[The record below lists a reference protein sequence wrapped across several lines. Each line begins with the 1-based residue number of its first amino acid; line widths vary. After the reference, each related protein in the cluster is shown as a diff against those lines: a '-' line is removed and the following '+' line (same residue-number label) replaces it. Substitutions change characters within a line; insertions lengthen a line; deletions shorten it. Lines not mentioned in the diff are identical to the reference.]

1 MEWSH
6 ISVMKEESLAHLA
19 LQSRG
24 IYVDATLGLG
34 GHTSAI
40 AEYLDSGVV
49 IGIDTDQEAL
59 KIAQERLQ
67 SVADRTQL
75 VQGNFVEIDQIVH
88 NLGYQKVHGILADLG
103 VSSMEL
109 DNPERGFS
117 FQQDGPLDMRMNPDG
132 QELTAADIVNTYT
145 EKDLAELFRKYGD
158 EIFPGRIARVIVEQ
172 RRKRE
177 LQTTQDLVDI
187 ILSVVPRKRSGIHP
201 ATRVFQAL
209 RIEVNDELTAL
220 EVFIQKSVEILEPGG
235 RLVIISFHSG
245 EDRIVKNMFRTLKQE
260 QKAKILTKKPLLP
273 SDEEISSN
281 PRSRSAKMRVLEKY

>member
-1 MEWSH
+1 
-6 ISVMKEESLAHLA
+6 MKEESLAHLA
-19 LQSRG
+19 IQPSG
-24 IYVDATLGLG
+24 VYVDATLGLG
-34 GHTSAI
+34 GHTAAI
-40 AEYLDSGVV
+40 AAYLASGTV

-59 KIAQERLQ
+59 KIASDRLQ
-67 SVADRTQL
+67 SVASKTQL

-88 NLGYQKVHGILADLG
+88 NLGVQNVDGVLADLG

-132 QELTAADIVNTYT
+132 QDLTAADIVNTYT

-177 LQTTQDLVDI
+177 LRTTQDLVDI
-187 ILSVVPRKRSGIHP
+187 ILSVVLQKRRGIHP

-220 EVFIQKSVEILEPGG
+220 EVFIQKSVEILKPGG

-245 EDRIVKNMFRTLKQE
+245 EDRIVKNIFRTLKQE
-260 QKAKILTKKPLLP
+260 QKANILTKKPLLP
-273 SDEEISSN
+273 REEEIASN

>member
-6 ISVMKEESLAHLA
+6 ISVMKEESLAHLSIDA
-19 LQSRG
+19 DG

-34 GHTSAI
+34 GHTAAI
-40 AEYLDSGVV
+40 AEYLDTGKV

-59 KIAQERLQ
+59 KIA
-67 SVADRTQL
+67 ADRLESVKNKTQL
-75 VQGNFVEIDQIVH
+75 VQGNFVEIDQIVQ

-109 DNPERGFS
+109 DNTDRGFS
-117 FQQDGPLDMRMNPDG
+117 FQQDGPLDMRMNPLG
-132 QELTAADIVNTYT
+132 QELTAADIVNTYS

-172 RRKRE
+172 RRKKE
-177 LQTTQDLVDI
+177 LQTTQDLVEI
-187 ILSVVPRKRSGIHP
+187 ILSVVPQKRRGIHP

-220 EVFIQKSVEILEPGG
+220 EVFIQKSFELLRPGG

-245 EDRIVKNMFRTLKQE
+245 EDRIVKNSFRALKQ
-260 QKAKILTKKPLLP
+260 QAKILTKKPLIP
-273 SDEEISSN
+273 SEEEKSIN
-281 PRSRSAKMRVLEKY
+281 PRSRSAKMRVLEK